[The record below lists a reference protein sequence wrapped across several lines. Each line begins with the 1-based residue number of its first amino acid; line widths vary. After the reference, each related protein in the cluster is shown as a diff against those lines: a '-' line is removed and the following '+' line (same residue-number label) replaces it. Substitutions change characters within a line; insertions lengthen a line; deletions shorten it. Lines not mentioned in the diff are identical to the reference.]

1 MKRGFEHKLLPPYRI
16 TKIKDDGDVI
26 LDTEPATGE
35 PSQPY
40 EDQHLE
46 HDDSRQLLPLQQMT
60 TRGNDSQH
68 SLDVETQRLD
78 ADRTTSS

>member
-1 MKRGFEHKLLPPYRI
+1 MKGGFEHKLLSPYRI
-16 TKIKDDGDVI
+16 TKKDDGDVI
-26 LDTEPATGE
+26 LGTEPATGG

-46 HDDSRQLLPLQQMT
+46 HNDSRQLLPLQQMT